1 MVGLAQITAGPGA
14 DHESTVGR
22 RRRRGG
28 RTAFSVKV
36 SQFRCRWNEPGRG
49 ANESLP
55 TFREDF
61 GGCRLTTDPS
71 HHCLSGSEGGRPFGP
86 LTYIVG
92 HSRGGTTWL
101 GELVA
106 CHPAVRYLF
115 EPFASQAYPCTGID
129 MQTVFNGGRFIHHRK
144 LGRPVAD
151 IPIPGFFRDAAADP
165 SGGLLAS
172 LAATH
177 LSEVARRA
185 FPVERGYHLVV
196 KQPRIENVAWAAA
209 AIGADRVIGLDR
221 HPFGVVNS
229 VRRWGMLGW
238 VKIDWAIL
246 HDDASLSS
254 EVRDLV
260 RAARS
265 PDERLLVTSWL
276 RSRHLREFAASHPN
290 GLIVDYESLCLDPVA
305 ETARLWRAIGLAV
318 GDSETVSLRR
328 FLETRSDGEDR
339 RSRFLNVFK
348 DPLSRVHA
356 WRQEL
361 PDSIRRRLEA
371 FVRRHSLAIPLPGE
385 GLPELSA
392 AERWCARQSDLLAI
406 GGHCRRMV
414 AEFTGLDRRKAA

>member
-1 MVGLAQITAGPGA
+1 
-14 DHESTVGR
+14 
-22 RRRRGG
+22 
-28 RTAFSVKV
+28 
-36 SQFRCRWNEPGRG
+36 
-49 ANESLP
+49 
-55 TFREDF
+55 
-61 GGCRLTTDPS
+61 LTTAAS
-71 HHCLSGSEGGRPFGP
+71 HHCSREAACSRDRAGDRPFGP

-101 GELVA
+101 GELIA

-115 EPFASQAYPCTGID
+115 EPFASQAHPCTGID

-151 IPIPGFFRDAAADP
+151 IPIPRFFRDAAADP
-165 SGGLLAS
+165 TARLLAG

-185 FPVERGYHLVV
+185 FPDERGYHLVA
-196 KQPRIENVAWAAA
+196 KQPRIENVGWAAA

-229 VRRWGMLGW
+229 VRRWAMLGW
-238 VKIDWAIL
+238 VKIDLAIL
-246 HDDASLSS
+246 HDDESLSDDD
-254 EVRDLV
+254 RDLV

-276 RSRHLREFAASHPN
+276 RSRYLREFAASR
-290 GLIVDYESLCLDPVA
+290 GDATICDYETLCLDPVA
-305 ETARLWRAIGLAV
+305 ETVRLWRAMGLAA
-318 GDSETVSLRR
+318 GEGEMERLRG
-328 FLETRSDGEDR
+328 FLATRCDGEDR

-361 PDSIRRRLEA
+361 PDSIRRRLEV
-371 FVRRHSLAIPLPGE
+371 FVRRQGLPIPLPGD

-392 AERWCARQSDLLAI
+392 AERLSARQADLLAI
-406 GGHCRRMV
+406 GSHCRRIV
-414 AEFTGLDRRKAA
+414 AELAGLDRGKAA